1 MIWTWTWT
9 ECIVLE
15 EDYIDQHNRLDI
27 SYSIP
32 LNPLYEYIQL
42 CMCAMRLYVLKA
54 GTVRSLRNIIT
65 LYWRK
70 AYKHG

>member
-27 SYSIP
+27 PYSRVP
-32 LNPLYEYIQL
+32 LNPLYTSTFNYA
-42 CMCAMRLYVLKA
+42 CAQC
-54 GTVRSLRNIIT
+54 
-65 LYWRK
+65 
-70 AYKHG
+70 AYMY